1 MIDIESKV
9 ISEIKTAL
17 ATDYP
22 DLPLYSTMTRIPE
35 KMPCACVEEIDN
47 YVYKNAMTTSR
58 IENVAEVTYEVNV
71 YSNKKKGKK
80 AECKAIFQIID
91 TTLSKMGFIREYTK
105 PVTLDSG
112 TVYQYIARYTTLATQ
127 N

>member
-22 DLPLYSTMTRIPE
+22 NLPLYSTMTRIPE

-47 YVYKNAMTTSR
+47 YIHKNAMTTSH

-71 YSNKKKGKK
+71 YSNKKTGKK

-91 TTLSKMGFIREYTK
+91 ETLSDMGFIREYTK

-112 TVYQYIARYTTLATQ
+112 TVYQYIARYTTLAT
-127 N
+127 NN